1 MGRFS
6 NAERTHDHL
15 ASGAPRSGSAAD
27 EYSCPVC
34 GIELAQANF
43 DTPERDY
50 YCPFCS
56 TRQTPS
62 VVRAA

>member
-1 MGRFS
+1 MERSS
-6 NAERTHDHL
+6 NSERTHATWLQELHVPE
-15 ASGAPRSGSAAD
+15 APAD

-34 GIELAQANF
+34 GIELAKANF
-43 DTPERDY
+43 DTPARDY

>member
-1 MGRFS
+1 MVGSS
-6 NAERTHDHL
+6 NSERTHATWL
-15 ASGAPRSGSAAD
+15 QEPQVPEAPAD
-27 EYSCPVC
+27 DYSCPVC
-34 GIELAQANF
+34 GIELAKSNF
-43 DTPERDY
+43 DTPARDY

>member
-6 NAERTHDHL
+6 NAEPTHATWLQEPH
-15 ASGAPRSGSAAD
+15 APETLAD

>member
-1 MGRFS
+1 MQNGWTVPSEDPF
-6 NAERTHDHL
+6 L
-15 ASGAPRSGSAAD
+15 QQLAD
-27 EYSCPVC
+27 EYYCPVC
-34 GIELAQANF
+34 GIGLARSDF

-62 VVRAA
+62 LLAPG